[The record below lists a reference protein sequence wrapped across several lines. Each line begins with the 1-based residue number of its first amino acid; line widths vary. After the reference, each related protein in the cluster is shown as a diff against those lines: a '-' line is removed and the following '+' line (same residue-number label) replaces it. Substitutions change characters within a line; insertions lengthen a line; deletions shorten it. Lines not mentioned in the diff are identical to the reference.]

1 MHAFIVTGG
10 SSDLRKEFVKRE
22 SSKSTELIHVVTE
35 KSSITIKQIQE
46 LSGPLAISPRLPRV
60 VWIEEAS
67 LMTVPAQNSLLKML
81 EEPPEATTF
90 YLTCDSKLS
99 LLSTILSRS
108 KVVQLSAKVKIEDPM
123 ILIDLKE
130 IMKLSPGDRLAY
142 ITKRDRAESIAWM
155 TSVGLSLKA
164 KLHDQSLTPKSANML
179 AKIAKLAINAHI
191 QFVSNCSVRLATE
204 NFYLLLPHT
213 YSKS

>member
-10 SSDLRKEFVKRE
+10 SSDLRKEFVEGE

-60 VWIEEAS
+60 VWIEEAG

-90 YLTCDSKLS
+90 YLTCASKLS
-99 LLSTILSRS
+99 LLPTILSRS
-108 KVVQLSAKVKIEDPM
+108 KVISLSVKAKTEDPI
-123 ILIDLKE
+123 ILAGLKE
-130 IMKLSPGDRLAY
+130 IMKLSPGDRLAN
-142 ITKRDRAESIAWM
+142 ITKRDRTESIVWI
-155 TSVGLSLKA
+155 TQIERSLKA
-164 KLHDQSLTPKSANML
+164 KLHDENLTTKNANML

-191 QFVSNCSVRLATE
+191 QFARNCSVSLTTE

-213 YSKS
+213 HS